1 MPNDVISGKDKSY
14 QAFKQ
19 ISDTIIACYRVYP
32 EKNQPLRPFEKEN
45 FSYSMNQVLL
55 SWNDVTA
62 CWAQGS
68 FRFYQSANLE
78 RRGSSGK
85 FETRFHREIGS
96 EQEKKF
102 GRVIYASET
111 IQNCKNPTGDIGTL
125 ITFRRVFFLNSV
137 FSFRHR

>member
-1 MPNDVISGKDKSY
+1 M
-14 QAFKQ
+14 Q

-32 EKNQPLRPFEKEN
+32 EKNQPLRPFEKKT
-45 FSYSMNQVLL
+45 SLIQLIIKVLL

-68 FRFYQSANLE
+68 FKFYQSANLE
-78 RRGSSGK
+78 GRGSSGK
-85 FETRFHREIGS
+85 FETRFHRVIGS
-96 EQEKKF
+96 EQEKMF

-125 ITFRRVFFLNSV
+125 KIFI
-137 FSFRHR
+137 

>member
-1 MPNDVISGKDKSY
+1 MTS
-14 QAFKQ
+14 
-19 ISDTIIACYRVYP
+19 
-32 EKNQPLRPFEKEN
+32 RPAGPRA
-45 FSYSMNQVLL
+45 L
-55 SWNDVTA
+55 
-62 CWAQGS
+62 
-68 FRFYQSANLE
+68 RFYQSANLE

-125 ITFRRVFFLNSV
+125 ITFRRVFFKILYSHFDIVRMKDSMTFQKKQNCIQL
-137 FSFRHR
+137 

>member
-1 MPNDVISGKDKSY
+1 MNYKSSS
-14 QAFKQ
+14 FL
-19 ISDTIIACYRVYP
+19 
-32 EKNQPLRPFEKEN
+32 EWRP
-45 FSYSMNQVLL
+45 
-55 SWNDVTA
+55 

-78 RRGSSGK
+78 GRGSSGK

-102 GRVIYASET
+102 GRVIYASDT

-125 ITFRRVFFLNSV
+125 NLKTFIYFL
-137 FSFRHR
+137 